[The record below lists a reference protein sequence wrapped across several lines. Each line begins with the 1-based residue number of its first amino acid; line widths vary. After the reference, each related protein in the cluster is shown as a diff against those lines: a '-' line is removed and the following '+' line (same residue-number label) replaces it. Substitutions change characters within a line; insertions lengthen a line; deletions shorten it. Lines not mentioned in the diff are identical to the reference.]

1 MKCIYCAHCE
11 SRVLDSRQ
19 SDDGTLI
26 RRRRECL
33 NCFKR
38 FTTFEKAEPVRLMVI
53 KKDGAKQPFDL
64 SKLKK
69 GIQKAC
75 EKRPV
80 DENVISDLADRI
92 QLNALSVY
100 GDNIPASEIGKM
112 VIDEL
117 KKVDEVALYRFSLVY
132 HEVNDLEDIQQ
143 ELSRL
148 KNERPQGKAD

>member
-1 MKCIYCAHCE
+1 
-11 SRVLDSRQ
+11 
-19 SDDGTLI
+19 
-26 RRRRECL
+26 
-33 NCFKR
+33 
-38 FTTFEKAEPVRLMVI
+38 MVI